1 MCSQNTGKIAKR
13 HTFLIT
19 ITENSGFSFRR
30 NCLSIEMTGVIK
42 EFKERDKKN
51 LKINFSCEP
60 CNLSVALRSR
70 SYLMMLLKGLV
81 KFIHKLDQSLK
92 EELSEIDAD
101 MTYIFPPQYP

>member
-1 MCSQNTGKIAKR
+1 MCSQNTGKVAKR

-51 LKINFSCEP
+51 
-60 CNLSVALRSR
+60 
-70 SYLMMLLKGLV
+70 
-81 KFIHKLDQSLK
+81 
-92 EELSEIDAD
+92 
-101 MTYIFPPQYP
+101 